1 LGLSIKGF
9 SAQNIKKQLYFCSG
23 VPYVKRFTYNEKYI
37 HPAVY
42 NNNLVGFCKF
52 SLQSVLLLR
61 RVMSLVLKCVK
72 RERALNKQTKNE
84 LYSSLK
90 VQNRPVLRVGVSQGK
105 KPRPLTEVSAV

>member
-42 NNNLVGFCKF
+42 NNNLDGFCKF

-61 RVMSLVLKCVK
+61 RFMWSHVACVEMRK
-72 RERALNKQTKNE
+72 EGKGIKQTN
-84 LYSSLK
+84 
-90 VQNRPVLRVGVSQGK
+90 K
-105 KPRPLTEVSAV
+105 KLTL

>member
-1 LGLSIKGF
+1 
-9 SAQNIKKQLYFCSG
+9 
-23 VPYVKRFTYNEKYI
+23 VKRFTYNEKYI

-72 RERALNKQTKNE
+72 RERALNKQTKN
-84 LYSSLK
+84 
-90 VQNRPVLRVGVSQGK
+90 
-105 KPRPLTEVSAV
+105 